1 MSLTCC
7 RFSIA
12 HRLQTKQR
20 RGHLKCLVIS
30 RQFSNSSQN
39 IFGVQTRVWGKDR
52 VAWAE
57 SITVG
62 SVASLQPGQA
72 ALTLF
77 TNPAGGIVDDLIITN
92 AGDHLVLI
100 ITD

>member
-1 MSLTCC
+1 MC
-7 RFSIA
+7 A
-12 HRLQTKQR
+12 A
-20 RGHLKCLVIS
+20 
-30 RQFSNSSQN
+30 
-39 IFGVQTRVWGKDR
+39 QTRVWGEDR

-100 ITD
+100 FTD